1 MQQIISLLARFMN
14 PSVVEVLNN
23 ASVVA
28 TSTASR
34 ASTGSS
40 SPAPRPSSIRR
51 NLTVGSIGDDV
62 RQLQSFLIN
71 QNGGSTTRAQA
82 LANVGAT
89 GYFGSLTRAALAE
102 YQAANGVVP
111 SAGYFGPVTRG
122 VLQVQGQ

>member
-1 MQQIISLLARFMN
+1 MN

-28 TSTASR
+28 TTTASR